1 MPIVIIFRRCCKIMT
16 ECEWIDIFR
25 RNLHELMA
33 ERGYFQSDLAEA
45 AGLSQTTI
53 SRYLN
58 GDRMPNLRSI
68 INLSYELDVDVSE
81 LIDFGDRIEG

>member
-1 MPIVIIFRRCCKIMT
+1 MT